1 MNVLF
6 AGGGTGGHVYPAIAI
21 ADELRDAR
29 ITFVG
34 TASRMEAKIVPKAG
48 YPLFTVWSAPF
59 SRSPLAALRS
69 AFVNLVGTLQSL
81 AVVARV
87 RPDAVIA
94 TGGYVCFPV
103 VVAARVLRALRVV
116 RAPIALLEPNATPG
130 LTNRLLAPLV
140 DEVWGAQKD
149 GDPRFRGKY
158 VPTGV
163 PIRSSL
169 LHLPQRA
176 AALARLGLDAD
187 KRTLIAMGGS
197 LGARSINDAVR
208 GLDAAPQGWQVLLVA
223 GDDAAAAAVQRR
235 AVPGVSAV
243 AYLDDPADA
252 FAAADLLL
260 ARSGASTVAEVR
272 ALGLAALFVPYP
284 HHADNHQVANAQ
296 SLARDGGAAV
306 IADED
311 LDALRLSATLASLS
325 EPGKLAAMQ
334 AAARDGAGGDAAVAI
349 VARIRALAAR
359 RASV

>member
-1 MNVLF
+1 
-6 AGGGTGGHVYPAIAI
+6 
-21 ADELRDAR
+21 
-29 ITFVG
+29 
-34 TASRMEAKIVPKAG
+34 MEAKIVPKAG
-48 YPLFTVWSAPF
+48 YPLLTVLSAPF
-59 SRSPLAALRS
+59 ARSPLAALRS
-69 AFVNLVGTLQSL
+69 AGVNLIGTLQSL
-81 AVVARV
+81 AVVARA
-87 RPDAVIA
+87 RPDVVIA

-130 LTNRLLAPLV
+130 LTNKLLAPLV
-140 DEVWGAQKD
+140 DEVWGAQAD

-158 VPTGV
+158 VRTGV

-169 LHLPQRA
+169 LHLPQRDA
-176 AALARLGLDAD
+176 AIARLGLDGA

-208 GLDAAPQGWQVLLVA
+208 GLDAAPEGWQVLLVA
-223 GDDAAAAAVQRR
+223 GDDALADAVRRR
-235 AVPGVSAV
+235 AAPGVTAA

-284 HHADNHQVANAQ
+284 HHADNHQAANAA
-296 SLARDGGAAV
+296 SLARDGGAVV
-306 IADED
+306 IADKE
-311 LDALRLSATLASLS
+311 LDARRLSATLASLS
-325 EPGKLAAMQ
+325 ESGRLATMQ
-334 AAARDGAGGDAAVAI
+334 AAARAGAGGDAAAAI

-359 RASV
+359 RAPA

>member
-6 AGGGTGGHVYPAIAI
+6 TGGGTGGHVYPAIAI

-29 ITFVG
+29 STFVG

-48 YPLFTVWSAPF
+48 YPLVTVQSAPF

-69 AFVNLVGTLQSL
+69 ALVNLAGTLQSL
-81 AVVARV
+81 AVVAKV

-130 LTNRLLAPLV
+130 LTNKLLAPLV
-140 DEVWGAQKD
+140 DEVWGAQAV

-158 VPTGV
+158 VRTGV
-163 PIRSSL
+163 PVRSSL
-169 LHLPQRA
+169 LHLPPRDA
-176 AALARLGLDAD
+176 AIARLGLDAG

-197 LGARSINDAVR
+197 LGSRSINEAVR
-208 GLDAAPQGWQVLLVA
+208 GLSAAPEGWQVLLVA
-223 GDDAAAAAVQRR
+223 GDDEVAAAVRDR
-235 AVPGVSAV
+235 AVPGVTAV
-243 AYLDDPADA
+243 PYLDDPSDA

-284 HHADNHQVANAQ
+284 HHADNHQLANAQ
-296 SLARDGGAAV
+296 SVARDGGAVVVTDAELNARRLEAV
-306 IADED
+306 LTD
-311 LDALRLSATLASLS
+311 LNQ
-325 EPGKLAAMQ
+325 PGKLVALQ
-334 AAARDGAGGDAAVAI
+334 AAARGGSDGNAAAAI

-359 RASV
+359 RAPV